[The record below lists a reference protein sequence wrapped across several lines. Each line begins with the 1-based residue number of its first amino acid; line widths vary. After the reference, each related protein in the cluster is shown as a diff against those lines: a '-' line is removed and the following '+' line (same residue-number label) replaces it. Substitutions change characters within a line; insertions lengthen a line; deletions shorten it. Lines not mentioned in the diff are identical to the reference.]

1 MNNFEKNMTMKKILL
16 IASFTVVAFIANAQ
30 QKFGSDVNKT
40 EVHKAAEIPE
50 MLKEKNEIA
59 DITIIGVIKE
69 VCQAKGCW
77 MTLDLGNGEKMT
89 IKFKDY
95 AFFMP
100 KDASG
105 KQVTF
110 TGKAFKK
117 VISVAEQKHLAED
130 AGKSKKEINK
140 ITKEKLEYRFEAS
153 GVELVG

>member
-1 MNNFEKNMTMKKILL
+1 LVTLKKLLVMKRILFIGL
-16 IASFTVVAFIANAQ
+16 IGFFSCTAMAQ
-30 QKFGSDVNKT
+30 QTFGGAVDAS

-50 MLKEKNEIA
+50 LLKGKTEVK
-59 DITIIGVIKE
+59 DITVIGQVMD

-77 MTLDLGNGEKMT
+77 MTMDVGGQKMT
-89 IKFKDY
+89 VKFKDY

-100 KDASG
+100 KDCSG

-130 AGKSKKEINK
+130 AGKSKKEIKK
-140 ITKEKLEYRFEAS
+140 ITTPKEEYQFEAS
-153 GVELVG
+153 GVILQG

>member
-1 MNNFEKNMTMKKILL
+1 MKKIFVFA
-16 IASFTVVAFIANAQ
+16 IASAISFGALAQ
-30 QKFGSDVNKT
+30 QKFGGEVTKT
-40 EVHKAAEIPE
+40 EIHKAAEIPYL
-50 MLKEKNEIA
+50 LKDKTEVT
-59 DITIIGVIKE
+59 DLTIIGVIKE

-77 MTLDLGNGEKMT
+77 MTVDIGGEKMT

-100 KDASG
+100 KDASS

-130 AGKSKKEINK
+130 AKKSKKEINA
-140 ITKEKLEYRFEAS
+140 ITKPKEEYRFEAS
-153 GVELVG
+153 GVELEG